1 MNELEKVYGSLTEDE
16 KELLFYFFRMDRLT
30 QMRFLGKV
38 EAASEIYARLAKMF
52 SSEAKA

>member
-1 MNELEKVYGSLTEDE
+1 MNELEKIYGSLTDDE

-38 EAASEIYARLAKMF
+38 EAASEIYANLAKMF